1 MFRRSLLSET
11 LERLLNGLDED
22 ERPIVE
28 LSLQGYSTREISEQL
43 DRPERTVR
51 RLRERVRARL
61 ERMQL
66 EDP

>member
-11 LERLLNGLDED
+11 LERLLNGLDEG

-51 RLRERVRARL
+51 RLRERVRAQL
-61 ERMQL
+61 ERMQV
-66 EDP
+66 EDS